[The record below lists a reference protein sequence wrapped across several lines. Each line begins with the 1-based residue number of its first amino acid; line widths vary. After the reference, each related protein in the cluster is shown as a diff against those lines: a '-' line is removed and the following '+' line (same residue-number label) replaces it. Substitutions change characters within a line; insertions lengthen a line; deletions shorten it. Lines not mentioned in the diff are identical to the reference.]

1 MNEKKAVVQ
10 EIWKTLVLYS
20 KTSKEF
26 YHHIK
31 FRKSIINR
39 KCSTRKLF
47 LKISQYVEKFLKKPI
62 LKNICKRL
70 LLRVFLERF
79 PTWTNNIRREEDVFS
94 KRKQKKTVLKL
105 SYIKKFAIS
114 CFLLYHLSLFL
125 HCTSDGVCPS

>member
-10 EIWKTLVLYS
+10 EIWKTSVLYP

-39 KCSTRKLF
+39 KCSARKLF
-47 LKISQYVEKFLKKPI
+47 LKISQYIEKFLRKPI

-79 PTWTNNIRREEDVFS
+79 PTWANNIRSEEDVFS

-105 SYIKKFAIS
+105 SYIKKIAIS
-114 CFLLYHLSLFL
+114 CSLLYHLSLFL
-125 HCTSDGVCPS
+125 HCMSDGVCPS